1 VEARNGGSGGT
12 KGDLSTYFS
21 LLYMF
26 NSAEEQLK
34 IIKRGTVDIINEK
47 ELIAK
52 LNRSIKTKKPLRVK
66 LGLDPTAPDIH
77 IGNAIPIH
85 KLRTFQ
91 ELGHTAVLIIGDY
104 TAIVGDPSGV
114 NKTRPQLSHEEIM
127 KNTKTYLN
135 QLGKILD
142 LKRTEILY
150 NSKWFMKMKFIDM
163 ITLASKITVARMLER
178 DDFTKR
184 YNSGISISLHEFIYP
199 LMQGYDSIMVKSDI
213 EIGGTDQMFSLLVG
227 RDLQRDENMEP
238 QVALTT
244 PLLEGIDGNKKMS
257 KSLSNYIGIYEEP
270 KEIFGK
276 TMSIND
282 SLMRKYFELATDLSL
297 EETDKILK
305 AHPRQAKVDLGKAIV
320 SRYYDNEIAEKVAE
334 EFDRVHKEHKL
345 PDNITEIRIQLPQ
358 LEVSAT
364 ASTTHKI
371 WIVKLLVDYGFA
383 ATNGEARRLITQGGV
398 SIDNNKLTD
407 PKQEVD
413 VKNGM
418 ILRVGK
424 RRFAKILVSPG

>member
-1 VEARNGGSGGT
+1 MIVERRE
-12 KGDLSTYFS
+12 
-21 LLYMF
+21 M
-26 NSAEEQLK
+26 NSSRIDMGVKVEEQLK
-34 IIKRGTVDIINEK
+34 IIKRGAINIISEQ

-85 KLRTFQ
+85 KLRKFQ

-114 NKTRPQLSHEEIM
+114 NKTRPQLSHEEII
-127 KNTKTYLN
+127 KNTKTYLD

-142 LKRTEILY
+142 LKKTEIVY

-163 ITLASKITVARMLER
+163 IKLASKITVARMLER

-184 YNSGISISLHEFIYP
+184 YNSGIPISLHEFIYP
-199 LMQGYDSIMVKSDI
+199 LMQGYDSIMVRSDI
-213 EIGGTDQMFSLLVG
+213 EIGGTDQIFSLLVG

-257 KSLSNYIGIYEEP
+257 KSLGNYIGIYEEP

-276 TMSIND
+276 TMSIDD
-282 SLMRKYFELATDLSL
+282 SLMRKYFELATDFSL

-305 AHPRQAKVDLGKAIV
+305 THPRQAKVNLGKAIV
-320 SRYYDNEIAEKVAE
+320 SRYYNNEIAEKVAE
-334 EFDRVHKEHKL
+334 EFDRVHKEHKV
-345 PDNITEIRIQLPQ
+345 PDNITKIRIRLPQ
-358 LEVSAT
+358 PEESPT
-364 ASTTHKI
+364 ADTTHMI

-413 VKNGM
+413 VKTGM
-418 ILRVGK
+418 ILRAGK
-424 RRFAKILVSPG
+424 RRFAKILVKNT